1 MEISRRDFARL
12 ASTAVVFRAARASA
26 AEPNVFVAG
35 QDLPVNLDP
44 HQVLDVQAV
53 VNALNAYDNL
63 YRYEDNPPKMRPWLA
78 EVRRA
83 YLG

>member
-26 AEPNVFVAG
+26 AEPNV
-35 QDLPVNLDP
+35 PVNLDP